1 MYLKIR
7 KSMQI
12 VYVNM
17 HTLLEV
23 INNIMIHH
31 IKLIYAK
38 FKMKTVLKIKN
49 ISINKLKIKNKILN
63 NLM

>member
-1 MYLKIR
+1 MFLKIR
-7 KSMQI
+7 KNMQT

-17 HTLLEV
+17 HTLLAE
-23 INNIMIHH
+23 INNTMIHH

-38 FKMKTVLKIKN
+38 FKMKTVLKIKY

>member
-12 VYVNM
+12 VYVSM

-38 FKMKTVLKIKN
+38 FKMKTVLKIKY

>member
-1 MYLKIR
+1 
-7 KSMQI
+7 MQT

-17 HTLLEV
+17 HTLLAE
-23 INNIMIHH
+23 INNTMIHH

-38 FKMKTVLKIKN
+38 FKMKTVLKIKY

>member
-1 MYLKIR
+1 MFLKIR
-7 KSMQI
+7 KNMQI

-17 HTLLEV
+17 HTLLAE

-38 FKMKTVLKIKN
+38 FKMKTVLKIKY